1 MFLHFAVDNIVY
13 LNENNF
19 LSHELYIERLN
30 IKDRIFKRIDLPTTN
45 AFCILTIKILIKKED
60 IVVSLIEKN
69 L

>member
-1 MFLHFAVDNIVY
+1 MLFLHFAVDNIVY
-13 LNENNF
+13 FNENNF

-45 AFCILTIKILIKKED
+45 AYCSILTTKKED